1 MTRMNTEICW
11 RSSVLTALII
21 YPQMLDRCYTD
32 FHLFQICLTSVDCIG
47 PQADGVG
54 EQGLI
59 NDERLMITDFVH
71 TENAEGKG
79 GPQADEVGEQ
89 QLSSIGQQLKENIF
103 YCRSRK
109 RVGGLWSGI
118 AINDQQLKE
127 INVYPQMTQMEVRR
141 RTVLENAYYGELTVN

>member
-1 MTRMNTEICW
+1 MEVRW
-11 RSSVLTALII
+11 RSSVSTDVII

-59 NDERLMITDFVH
+59 TDERLMITDFVH
-71 TENAEGKG
+71 TENAEGNG

-89 QLSSIGQQLKENIF
+89 QLSSIGQQLKENYVF
-103 YCRSRK
+103 
-109 RVGGLWSGI
+109 
-118 AINDQQLKE
+118 N
-127 INVYPQMTQMEVRR
+127 
-141 RTVLENAYYGELTVN
+141 

>member
-32 FHLFQICLTSVDCIG
+32 FHLFQICLTSVDYIG

-59 NDERLMITDFVH
+59 TDERLMITDFVH
-71 TENAEGKG
+71 TENAEGNG
-79 GPQADEVGEQ
+79 GPQADCLGET
-89 QLSSIGQQLKENIF
+89 
-103 YCRSRK
+103 
-109 RVGGLWSGI
+109 
-118 AINDQQLKE
+118 AIV
-127 INVYPQMTQMEVRR
+127 INWTAIEGKYF
-141 RTVLENAYYGELTVN
+141 